1 MIKEEW
7 MDKKFFIKGF
17 NQRADFPVLY
27 DEEAYSWEGAR
38 AKAIEYFE
46 KMGLLVKVM
55 IFELIEGKEE
65 RVTRFIYKNRFGGL
79 EEMNVWK
86 MNNSKV
92 IMK

>member
-1 MIKEEW
+1 

-27 DEEAYSWEGAR
+27 DEEAYSLEE
-38 AKAIEYFE
+38 AKVKAKEYFE

-79 EEMNVWK
+79 EEINVWW

-92 IMK
+92 IIK